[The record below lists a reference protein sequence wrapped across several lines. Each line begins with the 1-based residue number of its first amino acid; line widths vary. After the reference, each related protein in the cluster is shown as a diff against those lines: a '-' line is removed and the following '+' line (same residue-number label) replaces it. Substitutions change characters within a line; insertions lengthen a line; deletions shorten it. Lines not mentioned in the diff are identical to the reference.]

1 MSENFRLLDLM
12 PILSTHFDFKLGVDG
27 NFVGQFKYSEVPYKY
42 LILSV
47 KCVYPMS
54 NGEKEY
60 TAVDLISEVRN
71 ELR

>member
-1 MSENFRLLDLM
+1 MIETFKLLDLM
-12 PILSTHFDFKLGVDG
+12 PILSTHFDLKLGVDG

-42 LILSV
+42 LILAV

-60 TAVDLISEVRN
+60 TAVDLISEV
-71 ELR
+71 

>member
-1 MSENFRLLDLM
+1 MSKEKTFRLIDLM
-12 PILSTHFDFKLGVDG
+12 PILSNHFDLKLGVDG

-60 TAVDLISEVRN
+60 TAVDLVSEV
-71 ELR
+71 